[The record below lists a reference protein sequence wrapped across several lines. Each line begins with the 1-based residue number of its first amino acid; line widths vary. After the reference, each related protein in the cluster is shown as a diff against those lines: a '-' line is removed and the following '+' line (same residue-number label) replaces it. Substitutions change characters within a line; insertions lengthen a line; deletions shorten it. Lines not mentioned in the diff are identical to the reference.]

1 MRIKRKEA
9 SKMQENIVKEYPAI
23 FDICPK
29 HWLQFENDGIIEILK
44 IKVLEANVELLRTF
58 NLIDKIMN

>member
-29 HWLQFENDGIIEILK
+29 HWLQFEHDGIIEILK
-44 IKVLEANVELLRTF
+44 EYKDIYINENKDHVS
-58 NLIDKIMN
+58 